1 MFSQFLKG
9 LSNCFK
15 VPELRQKILFTL
27 GILVI
32 YRLGCYIPTPGI
44 NGEALSQF
52 FQKMNSA
59 NGGNNL
65 LTIMSMFSG
74 GGFGRGGSRG
84 GSMTVFAL
92 GVMPYISSSIIMQL
106 LTAVIPSLEKLSKEG
121 QAGYK
126 KINQYT
132 RYGTVGLAMVQ
143 GFFIALWLESPT
155 SFGGVQIVAHPGWGF
170 RFTTMMSLTA
180 GTVFL
185 MWLGER
191 IQEKGVGNG
200 TSLIIT
206 TGILSQA
213 PMAYYYLQLLLNPT
227 SGASQ
232 LQPIALVLMCFFLV
246 AVIISVTLISQGQR
260 RIPVQY
266 ARRGGTTSQAV
277 GQGTFIPLKVDT
289 AGIIAIIF
297 AQSIILF
304 PVTISSF
311 WPQSNLQHFA
321 SFISRGHWP
330 YYTIYAA
337 LIIFFCYFYTAI
349 VFNPTDVAEN
359 LKKHGG
365 FVPGIRPGKETA
377 DYLDYVLTRITVVGS
392 LFICIIAV
400 MPDSIMASFQVPYLV
415 ASFFGGTGVL
425 ITVGVM
431 LDTMKQIES
440 HLQMHH
446 YEGFMKYGQ
455 LRSRNLSSSAMSFSS
470 GAVSGGGAQ

>member
-1 MFSQFLKG
+1 MISQFLKG
-9 LSNCFK
+9 FSNCFK
-15 VPELRQKILFTL
+15 VPELRQKILFTV
-27 GILVI
+27 GILAV

-44 NGEALSQF
+44 NGVALNEF
-52 FQKMNSA
+52 FQKMSSA
-59 NGGNNL
+59 NGGGNVVG
-65 LTIMSMFSG
+65 IMDMFSG
-74 GGFGRGGSRG
+74 GALGK
-84 GSMTVFAL
+84 MTVLSL

-106 LTAVIPSLEKLSKEG
+106 LTAVIPALEKISKEG

-132 RYGTVGLAMVQ
+132 RYGTVGLAMIQ
-143 GFFIALWLESPT
+143 SFFIALWLESPNT
-155 SFGGVQIVAHPGWGF
+155 FGGMQIVANPGWGF
-170 RFTTMMSLTA
+170 RFTTVMTLTA

-200 TSLIIT
+200 VSLIIT
-206 TGILSQA
+206 AGILSRA
-213 PMAYYYLQLLLNPT
+213 PTAYHYLTLLLNPS
-227 SGASQ
+227 SGAGQ
-232 LQPIALVLMCFFLV
+232 LQPIALVLMVFFLI
-246 AVIISVTLISQGQR
+246 AVIISVTMISQGQR

-266 ARRGGTTSQAV
+266 ARRAGTTAATA

-304 PVTISSF
+304 PATISSF
-311 WPQSNLQHFA
+311 LPTASTSWLAHFA
-321 SFISRGHWP
+321 SWIQRGHTF
-330 YYTIYAA
+330 YYVIYAF
-337 LIIFFCYFYTAI
+337 LIVFFCYFYTAI
-349 VFNPTDVAEN
+349 VFNPVDVAEN
-359 LKKHGG
+359 LKKHSG

-392 LFICIIAV
+392 LFICVIAV
-400 MPDSIMASFQVPYLV
+400 MPDWIMASFKVPYLV

-431 LDTMKQIES
+431 LDTMKQVES

-446 YEGFMKYGQ
+446 YEGFMKYGH
-455 LRSRNLSSSAMSFSS
+455 LRGRR
-470 GAVSGGGAQ
+470 